1 MKKLAPAQR
10 KIIADRIK
18 ELDPQ
23 GRLVTV
29 SPNTAHTGGTIHYAK
44 DSGITL
50 GETITKLTDEE
61 YVRAYLVVRLVNE
74 LRYPA
79 ACLELEKG
87 YTIGRPTGKSAQLDV
102 RVLDKR
108 NKKKTK
114 TFMLI
119 EAKKPDEF
127 ETYTGLIEDQLF
139 SPGKQPT
146 ESAR

>member
-1 MKKLAPAQR
+1 
-10 KIIADRIK
+10 
-18 ELDPQ
+18 
-23 GRLVTV
+23 
-29 SPNTAHTGGTIHYAK
+29 
-44 DSGITL
+44 
-50 GETITKLTDEE
+50 
-61 YVRAYLVVRLVNE
+61 VNE

-114 TFMLI
+114 TFMLT